1 MQYPLELDLAPFMVK
16 RHGPAIMYDLYGVLV
31 HLGHSVHSGHYYC
44 YIKGPNGLW
53 YKMDDTVVS
62 QVGLSDNRLHAC
74 ISSAA
79 SLWPHAA
86 FRSRESHL
94 PSAPT
99 AFPKR
104 CTTLWSAR
112 GACWALLNHWQ
123 RSWCIVLMWDGV
135 RDV

>member
-62 QVGLSDNRLHAC
+62 QVGLSENRLHA
-74 ISSAA
+74 SAVLLA
-79 SLWPHAA
+79 FGLTQLTGCVKTLCPTCPLIPHG
-86 FRSRESHL
+86 FSKHVYD
-94 PSAPT
+94 
-99 AFPKR
+99 
-104 CTTLWSAR
+104 TL
-112 GACWALLNHWQ
+112 
-123 RSWCIVLMWDGV
+123 I
-135 RDV
+135 